1 MKRRTVL
8 ADPTGPAAPAASAD
22 PAAPAVRS
30 VTARPVAL
38 AVPAAPLFR
47 LIAALLAAL
56 SLGLLLQQP
65 SAAASAAVRPAAE
78 VIVIIEDGRFVP
90 QDVTIRRGDTVR
102 WTNNDRFDHTVT
114 SSGGPA
120 WDSGVLTPGQS
131 FRRTF
136 PVRGVFRYHDRLNPS
151 ITGLV
156 AVR

>member
-22 PAAPAVRS
+22 PSAPAVRS
-30 VTARPVAL
+30 VTAAL

-65 SAAASAAVRPAAE
+65 SAAASTAVRPAAE

-114 SSGGPA
+114 SSDGLG